1 MDKLTKEQRHRCMFA
16 IKNKNTKPELWVR
29 KLLFSREFRYRL
41 NYTCLP
47 RRDHIRYHLDSE
59 IYYILLL
66 LPLWINPN
74 IISRISEFLSYTKLL
89 DNNTFEPNI

>member
-41 NYTCLP
+41 NYPCLP
-47 RRDHIRYHLDSE
+47 RR
-59 IYYILLL
+59 
-66 LPLWINPN
+66 
-74 IISRISEFLSYTKLL
+74 SYT
-89 DNNTFEPNI
+89 ISS